1 MQTHPDNQFKKV
13 LIAILIIFSGTIIY
27 TLKPDFEIFKKDEAL
42 KLSSDKPWVENFDE
56 FEENNQIDDIKINV
70 TYNNPFKKVEEQ
82 EIKDNSAVK
91 SEQNKQ
97 KQPDYDD
104 GLDINFLSQNID
116 EFWVTGSI
124 PLNPMSEYN
133 GKTKKEI
140 YKLRKDYVEKS
151 IFKNRNYTPSD
162 EVFGKIADKKPWLGI
177 EAVTCKGKGQNA
189 NKGLSEESR
198 YINNPTVLIG
208 LDRLN
213 FDEKPQA
220 QCSPID
226 YLQPIK
232 INYSKDE
239 NTIKVIFEVS
249 EYKGTLGRNFL
260 LKGLNARDLGFDYS
274 FADNTQNIVFIE
286 KNNISTDIYKFKDS
300 IQLGTACGVKGGCN
314 NAVPYQKELSYA
326 VIKYPASIHFKLW
339 KKKPKNT
346 KTKSDINFLI
356 ILR

>member
-1 MQTHPDNQFKKV
+1 MQKRPKNPFKKV
-13 LIAILIIFSGTIIY
+13 LIAILIIFIGLIIY
-27 TLKPDFEIFKKDEAL
+27 ILKPNFQMFKKEEAL
-42 KLSSDKPWVENFDE
+42 KLSSEKPWVENFDE
-56 FEENNQIDDIKINV
+56 FEDNNNIDDIKINV
-70 TYNNPFKKVEEQ
+70 TYNNPFKQKEEP
-82 EIKDNSAVK
+82 EKKETSPIKK
-91 SEQNKQ
+91 EQDTQ
-97 KQPDYDD
+97 HLDYDK
-104 GLDINFLSQNID
+104 GLDINFLSQNSD
-116 EFWVTGSI
+116 EFWVTGSV

-133 GKTKKEI
+133 DKTKEDI
-140 YKLRKDYVEKS
+140 YKIRKNYVEKS
-151 IFKNRNYTPSD
+151 MFQNRNYKPSE

-177 EAVTCKGKGQNA
+177 EAATCKGKGKNA
-189 NKGLSEESR
+189 HKGLSEESR

-213 FDEKPQA
+213 FDEKPQN

-226 YLQPIK
+226 YLQPVK

-260 LKGLNARDLGFDYS
+260 LKGLNARDLGFKYS
-274 FADNTQNIVFIE
+274 FADNTKNVVFIE
-286 KNNISTDIYKFKDS
+286 KNNISTDIYEFKDS

-339 KKKPKNT
+339 KKKPKNIN
-346 KTKSDINFLI
+346 TKSNINFLI